1 VTVRTGNA
9 PQELSDPAALSSESR
24 SRTVRRAR
32 VAHRLKLYAPAVA
45 LLIGIFALWQ
55 LIAAIAGL
63 QSFILPAPSTVVRE
77 AFAGDR
83 TELLSAAGTTIQEV
97 LIGFA
102 AAVVCGFLLATL
114 LVHSR
119 IANRALSPLVIAS
132 QTIPTLAIAP
142 VLIIWFGFGILPKV
156 LVVTLFG
163 FFPVAINTVAGMNS
177 VDRDVMYLMRSLG
190 STRWEVF
197 RWVRFPACLPSFFT
211 GVKQAAVFSVIG
223 AVTGE
228 WVGGQAGLGPLMLA
242 ANTGLETALVFAAIL
257 YLSIMAIVMFVAVS
271 LVERLVTPW
280 HYIAKGGATR
290 TS

>member
-1 VTVRTGNA
+1 MVKSAVNMVVDSGEVVGK
-9 PQELSDPAALSSESR
+9 PSR
-24 SRTVRRAR
+24 SGSARRSKVLRR
-32 VAHRLKLYAPAVA
+32 VKLYAPAAA
-45 LLIGIFALWQ
+45 LLVGIFALWQ
-55 LIAAIAGL
+55 LIAAVAGL
-63 QSFILPAPSTVVRE
+63 QSFILPAPSSVLRE
-77 AFAGDR
+77 AFGSDR
-83 TELLSAAGTTIQEV
+83 GELLSAAGTTVQEV

-163 FFPVAINTVAGMNS
+163 FFPVAINTAAGMNS
-177 VDRDVMYLMRSLG
+177 VDRDVTYLMRALG
-190 STRWEVF
+190 SSRWQLF

-242 ANTGLETALVFAAIL
+242 ANTGLETGLVFAAIF
-257 YLSIMAIVMFVAVS
+257 YLSLMAIALFVIVS
-271 LVERLVTPW
+271 LVERVTTPW
-280 HYIAKGGATR
+280 HYIAKGAPTAR
-290 TS
+290 